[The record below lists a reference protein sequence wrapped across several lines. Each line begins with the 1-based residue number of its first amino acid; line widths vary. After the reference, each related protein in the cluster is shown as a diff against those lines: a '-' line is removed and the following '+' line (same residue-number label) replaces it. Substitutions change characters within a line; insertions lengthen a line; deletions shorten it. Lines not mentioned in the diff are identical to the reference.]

1 MSLPWEAVGLGVS
14 SSNET
19 ILKLERG
26 VEPGWVEI
34 IPLNRVTFHV
44 LMMEDLSF
52 EFRNHRKHDKYLTW
66 LYSEQTDTRYFSLSV
81 TLVTGDL
88 CTVKVWNSWGP

>member
-1 MSLPWEAVGLGVS
+1 MSLPCEAVRLGVS
-14 SSNET
+14 SSKET

-44 LMMEDLSF
+44 LKDDLGL
-52 EFRNHRKHDKYLTW
+52 EYRNYRKHQQIPDMVVFRADRHKVL
-66 LYSEQTDTRYFSLSV
+66 LAECDLGHRRPMHSESLE
-81 TLVTGDL
+81 
-88 CTVKVWNSWGP
+88 

>member
-1 MSLPWEAVGLGVS
+1 MSLPCEAVKLGVS
-14 SSNET
+14 SSRET

-44 LMMEDLSF
+44 LMMDDLNF
-52 EFRNHRKHDKYLTW
+52 ESHNYKEHRFTNE
-66 LYSEQTDTRYFSLSV
+66 YSLIDTVMHLLALRIHKV
-81 TLVTGDL
+81 RMTL
-88 CTVKVWNSWGP
+88 

>member
-1 MSLPWEAVGLGVS
+1 MSLPWEAVRLGVS
-14 SSNET
+14 SSKET

-44 LMMEDLSF
+44 LVMNDLI
-52 EFRNHRKHDKYLTW
+52 EIIENMTIAW
-66 LYSEQTDTRYFSLSV
+66 QTAGKAGAIEIIRLDELHV
-81 TLVTGDL
+81 GD
-88 CTVKVWNSWGP
+88 P